1 MQSHKLLMRWKV
13 SVASTLQ
20 GKKKG
25 KAGEAEGRKGD
36 KEMAWEEGVEMF
48 YSNTEGFYL
57 FENYKFN
64 VKNVL
69 SRYT

>member
-25 KAGEAEGRKGD
+25 KAAEAEGRKGD